1 MTVEIEAL
9 RASIKAPDILCR
21 DNLFAART
29 PMPRRVFS
37 RGYILMRRTFVIYK
51 DATSSLPNLHQG
63 VQESWP
69 KQAQVSRFN
78 TNILSS
84 QKFQSSNPTT
94 LIFDKTQSSSIQ
106 KWLSTL
112 RRVER
117 GVSSSTSICCRPQD
131 MNHVSLTPK
140 RWIPGEILSF
150 MKVLK
155 WWNVCVCVW
164 CVCVWCTW
172 MCVDMCFGLALHC
185 KSKSSDD
192 IINTVSEPDGRSSC
206 FGLCFHL
213 KGNQSLH

>member
-37 RGYILMRRTFVIYK
+37 RGYFLMRRTFVIYK

-117 GVSSSTSICCRPQD
+117 GVSSSMSICCRPQD

-155 WWNVCVCVW
+155 WWNVCVCVYVW
-164 CVCVWCTW
+164 CVCGVCGCVRICVLVWRC
-172 MCVDMCFGLALHC
+172 
-185 KSKSSDD
+185 
-192 IINTVSEPDGRSSC
+192 IVSRS
-206 FGLCFHL
+206 H
-213 KGNQSLH
+213 QMT

>member
-1 MTVEIEAL
+1 
-9 RASIKAPDILCR
+9 
-21 DNLFAART
+21 
-29 PMPRRVFS
+29 
-37 RGYILMRRTFVIYK
+37 MRRTFVIYK

-155 WWNVCVCVW
+155 WWNVCVCMCMCVW
-164 CVCVWCTW
+164 CVCVVY
-172 MCVDMCFGLALHC
+172 VDVCGYVFWSGVAL
-185 KSKSSDD
+185 
-192 IINTVSEPDGRSSC
+192 
-206 FGLCFHL
+206 
-213 KGNQSLH
+213 

>member
-1 MTVEIEAL
+1 MFFKVEATSTYLFWMMKFCINDSAQRKNSQFL
-9 RASIKAPDILCR
+9 LISHDILLDLATFWLILDHSVLR
-21 DNLFAART
+21 YKRFGAG
-29 PMPRRVFS
+29 
-37 RGYILMRRTFVIYK
+37 GYFLMRRTFVIYK

-69 KQAQVSRFN
+69 KQAQVSYFN

-150 MKVLK
+150 MKLLK
-155 WWNVCVCVW
+155 WWNVCVCA
-164 CVCVWCTW
+164 CGVCVWCMW
-172 MCVDMCFGLALHC
+172 MRADVFWSGVAL
-185 KSKSSDD
+185 
-192 IINTVSEPDGRSSC
+192 
-206 FGLCFHL
+206 
-213 KGNQSLH
+213 

>member
-1 MTVEIEAL
+1 MKHLAACETCGEVEPPWD
-9 RASIKAPDILCR
+9 SGWGVC
-21 DNLFAART
+21 
-29 PMPRRVFS
+29 VG
-37 RGYILMRRTFVIYK
+37 GYFLMRRTFVIYK

-69 KQAQVSRFN
+69 KQAQVSWIN

-155 WWNVCVCVW
+155 WWNVCVCA
-164 CVCVWCTW
+164 CGVCVVY
-172 MCVDMCFGLALHC
+172 VDVCGYVFWSGVAL
-185 KSKSSDD
+185 
-192 IINTVSEPDGRSSC
+192 
-206 FGLCFHL
+206 
-213 KGNQSLH
+213 

>member
-1 MTVEIEAL
+1 
-9 RASIKAPDILCR
+9 
-21 DNLFAART
+21 
-29 PMPRRVFS
+29 
-37 RGYILMRRTFVIYK
+37 MRRTFVIYK

-69 KQAQVSRFN
+69 KQAQVSWIN

-155 WWNVCVCVW
+155 WWNVCVCV
-164 CVCVWCTW
+164 CVCGGSTVHRN
-172 MCVDMCFGLALHC
+172 GLSIWIRATNFILLA
-185 KSKSSDD
+185 SDD
-192 IINTVSEPDGRSSC
+192 SILRVFNLTMEKNPRSVLHIRCGRLDW
-206 FGLCFHL
+206 F
-213 KGNQSLH
+213 KGAQC

>member
-1 MTVEIEAL
+1 
-9 RASIKAPDILCR
+9 
-21 DNLFAART
+21 
-29 PMPRRVFS
+29 
-37 RGYILMRRTFVIYK
+37 MRRTFVIYK

-63 VQESWP
+63 VQESWQ

-155 WWNVCVCVW
+155 WNVCVCV
-164 CVCVWCTW
+164 CVCL
-172 MCVDMCFGLALHC
+172 CVRVVCVCGVCGCVRICGGEGSEGLPPSQLQIFC
-185 KSKSSDD
+185 
-192 IINTVSEPDGRSSC
+192 P
-206 FGLCFHL
+206 
-213 KGNQSLH
+213 

>member
-1 MTVEIEAL
+1 MTLFRRDLQGIFL
-9 RASIKAPDILCR
+9 GMKDIPVR
-21 DNLFAART
+21 DVSAFTMVRNLIIG
-29 PMPRRVFS
+29 S
-37 RGYILMRRTFVIYK
+37 
-51 DATSSLPNLHQG
+51 D
-63 VQESWP
+63 SWP
-69 KQAQVSRFN
+69 KQAQVSWIN

-131 MNHVSLTPK
+131 MNHVSLTPT

-155 WWNVCVCVW
+155 WWNVCVCV
-164 CVCVWCTW
+164 CVCVWCVCGVCG
-172 MCVDMCFGLALHC
+172 CVRICVLVWRC
-185 KSKSSDD
+185 
-192 IINTVSEPDGRSSC
+192 IVSRS
-206 FGLCFHL
+206 H
-213 KGNQSLH
+213 QMT

>member
-1 MTVEIEAL
+1 MNESWNYDAELVPLSCKAMTVEIEVL
-9 RASIKAPDILCR
+9 RASIKVPDILCR
-21 DNLFAART
+21 DNFVAART

-37 RGYILMRRTFVIYK
+37 RGYFLMRRTFVIYK

-69 KQAQVSRFN
+69 KQAQVSYFN

-155 WWNVCVCVW
+155 WNVCVSVCACGVCGVCGCVRI
-164 CVCVWCTW
+164 CVLVWRC
-172 MCVDMCFGLALHC
+172 
-185 KSKSSDD
+185 
-192 IINTVSEPDGRSSC
+192 IVSRS
-206 FGLCFHL
+206 H
-213 KGNQSLH
+213 QMT

>member
-1 MTVEIEAL
+1 
-9 RASIKAPDILCR
+9 
-21 DNLFAART
+21 
-29 PMPRRVFS
+29 
-37 RGYILMRRTFVIYK
+37 MRRTFVIYK

-69 KQAQVSRFN
+69 KQAQVSWIN

-131 MNHVSLTPK
+131 MNHVSFDPK
-140 RWIPGEILSF
+140 KMNSRRDSQFHGWRCWSDE
-150 MKVLK
+150 MCVC
-155 WWNVCVCVW
+155 VCVCVW
-164 CVCVWCTW
+164 CVCGVCGCVRICVLVWRC
-172 MCVDMCFGLALHC
+172 
-185 KSKSSDD
+185 
-192 IINTVSEPDGRSSC
+192 IVSRS
-206 FGLCFHL
+206 H
-213 KGNQSLH
+213 QMT